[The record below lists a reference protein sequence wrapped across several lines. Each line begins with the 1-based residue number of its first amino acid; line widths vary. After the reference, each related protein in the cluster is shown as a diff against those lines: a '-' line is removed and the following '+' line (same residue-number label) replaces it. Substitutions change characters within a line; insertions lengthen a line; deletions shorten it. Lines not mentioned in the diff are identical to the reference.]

1 MNIVYVITGLSL
13 GGAETITVCLANE
26 MRRRG
31 HHVAILY
38 LTGENWFKDR
48 IDRDII
54 VQSLGLSKNPFS
66 LLKAQLKAKQFLKVF
81 SPQVVHGNMVH
92 ANIFVRLLR
101 LHCHIPPL
109 ISTEHNKN
117 IEGRLRM
124 KIYQYTDFL
133 SDINT
138 NVSRE
143 ATTYFIQQK
152 AFGRNKSMTVYNGI
166 DLVRFGR
173 NEDKRLKIRTQYS
186 VSNNEFLF
194 LNVAR
199 LTPAKDHVNLLLAF
213 KETCSI
219 CPDIK
224 LLIVG
229 DGELKKELEEKVK
242 ELKLINNVIFA
253 GPHIH
258 IEDYYSAAD
267 CFVLSSAWEGFGLV
281 LAEAMAANLPVLT
294 TDAGGCAEVVD
305 DYEYVVPT
313 HDPFLLA
320 DKMKKIVIMSPEERE
335 QLGNTN
341 KDKAKRFD
349 INSIVK
355 EWEDLYLGYLQ

>member
-38 LTGENWFKDR
+38 LTGENWFKDQ
-48 IDRDII
+48 IDKDII
-54 VQSLGLSKNPFS
+54 VQSLGLSKNCFS
-66 LLKAQLKAKQFLKVF
+66 FVNAQLKVRQFFKNF
-81 SPQVVHGNMVH
+81 PPQVIHGNMVH
-92 ANIFVRLLR
+92 ANLFIRLLR
-101 LHCHIPPL
+101 LHCHIPLL
-109 ISTEHNKN
+109 ISTEHSNN
-117 IEGRLRM
+117 IDGKLRM

-194 LNVAR
+194 
-199 LTPAKDHVNLLLAF
+199 
-213 KETCSI
+213 
-219 CPDIK
+219 
-224 LLIVG
+224 
-229 DGELKKELEEKVK
+229 
-242 ELKLINNVIFA
+242 
-253 GPHIH
+253 
-258 IEDYYSAAD
+258 
-267 CFVLSSAWEGFGLV
+267 
-281 LAEAMAANLPVLT
+281 
-294 TDAGGCAEVVD
+294 
-305 DYEYVVPT
+305 
-313 HDPFLLA
+313 
-320 DKMKKIVIMSPEERE
+320 
-335 QLGNTN
+335 
-341 KDKAKRFD
+341 
-349 INSIVK
+349 
-355 EWEDLYLGYLQ
+355 